1 MSITVRVKLV
11 SILKQYAPEPNP
23 DGFEVTLPDQS
34 QVKDL
39 IQELGI
45 PLKAVGPAM
54 VNQQTLHGPRA
65 LQDGDQVLLLPPMVA
80 GG

>member
-11 SILKQYAPEPNP
+11 SVLKRYASGPDPN
-23 DGFEVTLPDQS
+23 DFEVTLPDQS

-45 PLKAVGPAM
+45 PVKAVGPAM
-54 VNQQTLHGPRA
+54 VNQQTLHEPRV
-65 LQDGDQVLLLPPMVA
+65 LRDGDEVLLLPPMVA